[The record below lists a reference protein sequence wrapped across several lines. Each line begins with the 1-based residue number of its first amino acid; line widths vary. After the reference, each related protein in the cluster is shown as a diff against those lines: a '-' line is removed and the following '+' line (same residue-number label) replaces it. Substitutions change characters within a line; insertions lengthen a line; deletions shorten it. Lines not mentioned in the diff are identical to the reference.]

1 MVRDTKTFMPPNSDK
16 RSPCSRPAVP
26 VDVSSTASGKI
37 VLTASISGKWT
48 TADGLSDGKSLQAA
62 FDSLA
67 PGTRAETLTFDCSRL
82 SEYDSSLICYVV
94 RCAAFCTKHGIRFAR
109 ETLPQD
115 VEQLYNL
122 TIENRRKVEAPQERD
137 MALLAVIGRWGERAF
152 CNAERALKF
161 LGETTLAFRNFFC
174 GKARFR
180 WRDCLYFIQ
189 ECGINALPIIT
200 LISFITGMILAY
212 IGAMQLQQF
221 GAIIYVASLIALAM
235 VREMGVIMTSVIM
248 CGRTGSA
255 FAAQIGSMQASE
267 EISALRVLAI
277 NPVEYLVLP
286 RILALTLMMPL
297 LTIYSDCIGI
307 LGGFFVM
314 GSMDITL
321 EQYWRQIVLTLN
333 MNHVLSGVIKSVFF
347 GFMVAWAGCY
357 RGMVSGKSS
366 LSVGDAATSAAV
378 LGMVLIVIGDGV
390 FAVLFNAIGF

>member
-1 MVRDTKTFMPPNSDK
+1 MSESSSKRLPCARPP
-16 RSPCSRPAVP
+16 VP
-26 VDVSSTASGKI
+26 VIAETGEDGIVFTVTLSGDWA
-37 VLTASISGKWT
+37 L
-48 TADGLSDGKSLQAA
+48 ADGLSNSASLDAA
-62 FDSLA
+62 RDALV
-67 PGTRAETLTFDCSRL
+67 PGTRVKALRFDCSQL
-82 SEYDSSLICYVV
+82 GQYDSSLVCYVI
-94 RCAAFCTKHGIRFAR
+94 RCAAFCTKHGIPFSR
-109 ETLPQD
+109 ETLPPN
-115 VEQLYNL
+115 VEKLFVL
-122 TIENRRKVEAPQERD
+122 SVANRRKLETSREQDE
-137 MALLAVIGRWGERAF
+137 ALLAVIGRWGEKALS
-152 CNAERALKF
+152 NAERALKF
-161 LGETTLAFRNFFC
+161 LGETTLAFKNLFL

-180 WRDCLYFIQ
+180 RRDCLYFIQ
-189 ECGINALPIIT
+189 DCGINALPIIT

-267 EISALRVLAI
+267 EISALRVLAV

-297 LTIYSDCIGI
+297 LTLYSDFVGM
-307 LGGFFVM
+307 LGGLFVM

-333 MNHVLSGVIKSVFF
+333 MNHVLSGVIKSAFF

-357 RGMVSGKSS
+357 RGMVAGKSS
-366 LSVGDAATSAAV
+366 LAVGDAATSAAV
-378 LGMVLIVIGDGV
+378 LGMVLIVIGDGI